1 MLEIQCTQCKAFI
14 ARYRGSGELVWLY
27 LDRVVKPDSLAKLK
41 SVLSKTDLPILICH
55 ECGRRLGTPAVR
67 EGGRLAYR
75 MSKGSFKRKGVVKAM
90 ATSPH
95 TSWK

>member
-27 LDRVVKPDSLAKLK
+27 LDRVIKPASLAKLK
-41 SVLSKTDLPILICH
+41 SVPSKTDLPILICH
-55 ECGRRLGTPAVR
+55 ECGR
-67 EGGRLAYR
+67 RLAYR

-95 TSWK
+95 TSWR